1 MFKVKFVFNE
11 EQLEISLNSR
21 YKYFINTICN
31 ILKISNDKF
40 NNLIVSYIDS
50 DEDNIILSGPE
61 DYDIFFQQIAQKQVD
76 NFKVTI
82 KENCDLDQDQCLMKF
97 LEYKDKQELENN
109 NNNIKNNDENKIN
122 EDENINNNHKEDNN
136 NNINNININNKY
148 IEKYDIKEFNN
159 DFEQNQ
165 KDNEDV
171 PIDNLIFDYK
181 CSNCELNPILCKL
194 FYCDKCQFYLCEEC
208 QKKGVAH
215 EHNLLVIESKEE
227 LRKIKDKENDEL
239 YKNRLEIEKIN
250 EQEQNQRNY
259 NNNNFINYNYQ
270 NNFHNNIPNNI
281 NNNPYNC
288 QYNHHPINEPINIQ
302 NYYQFDRT
310 IHYGQGLQY
319 KKRGDR
325 FFYMINS
332 KNQNM
337 NLNHNNFPINPNHN
351 HHNQNN
357 QDYKNYQNYY
367 NYYY

>member
-97 LEYKDKQELENN
+97 LEFKDKQELENN

-122 EDENINNNHKEDNN
+122 EDENINNNHKEDN

-194 FYCDKCQFYLCEEC
+194 FYCDKCQYYLCQDC
-208 QKKGVAH
+208 LKKGVFH

-227 LRKIKDKENDEL
+227 LRKIKDKENEEL
-239 YKNRLEIEKIN
+239 FKNRLEMEKIK
-250 EQEQNQRNY
+250 EQDLEQYPRIY
-259 NNNNFINYNYQ
+259 NNIFNNYNYL
-270 NNFHNNIPNNI
+270 
-281 NNNPYNC
+281 NNNSNKPSNY
-288 QYNHHPINEPINIQ
+288 PINATN
-302 NYYQFDRT
+302 NYKSNST
-310 IHYGQGLQY
+310 IYLGPEIKC
-319 KKRGDR
+319 KKKGDKL
-325 FFYMINS
+325 FYYI
-332 KNQNM
+332 K
-337 NLNHNNFPINPNHN
+337 
-351 HHNQNN
+351 
-357 QDYKNYQNYY
+357 K
-367 NYYY
+367 

>member
-61 DYDIFFQQIAQKQVD
+61 DYDIFFQRIAQKQVD

-97 LEYKDKQELENN
+97 LEYKDQQELENN

-122 EDENINNNHKEDNN
+122 ENENINNNHKEDN

-250 EQEQNQRNY
+250 GQQQNQRNY

-270 NNFHNNIPNNI
+270 NNFPNNISNNI
-281 NNNPYNC
+281 NNNPNNY
-288 QYNHHPINEPINIQ
+288 QYNYHQINKPINIQ
-302 NYYQFDRT
+302 NNYQPNST
-310 IHYGQGLQY
+310 IYLNQELEA
-319 KKRGDR
+319 KKIGDR
-325 FFYMINS
+325 LFYCINS
-332 KNQNM
+332 NQNM
-337 NLNHNNFPINPNHN
+337 NLNHNN
-351 HHNQNN
+351 
-357 QDYKNYQNYY
+357 QNYY
-367 NYYY
+367 YKYYH